1 MTISYCNRGGI
12 GFAGFLLLSCAGVQS
27 SSAVRAT
34 HQRSPVSSRVC
45 AIQGTWRLEDLI
57 VNGQPAP
64 FGSPH
69 LKIVNETHFAVVEE
83 LSDSIRSASDSTK
96 NVARPG
102 SLTLGFAG
110 RYSVDGDDYV
120 EHVEVIAFNPS
131 QLVGHDLHAKCEV
144 KDNIW
149 YHRFTV
155 PGTMTRIEERYRRVS
170 P

>member
-1 MTISYCNRGGI
+1 
-12 GFAGFLLLSCAGVQS
+12 
-27 SSAVRAT
+27 
-34 HQRSPVSSRVC
+34 
-45 AIQGTWRLEDLI
+45 
-57 VNGQPAP
+57 VNGKPET

-69 LKIVNETHFAVVEE
+69 LKIVNETHFAVVEQ

-96 NVARPG
+96 YVVRPG

-120 EHVEVIAFNPS
+120 EHVEVIAFSPR

-144 KDNIW
+144 KDNVW

-155 PGTMTRIEERYRRVS
+155 PGTTTSIEERYRRVL